1 LCASEFLV
9 YIEDQLLSVYFAVAV
24 VFVDFEESLVVVG
37 LFLSRLKILLAG
49 KASSLPLL
57 KLLLI
62 KLDRLAERV

>member
-1 LCASEFLV
+1 MCASEFLV

-37 LFLSRLKILLAG
+37 LCLSILKFLLAG